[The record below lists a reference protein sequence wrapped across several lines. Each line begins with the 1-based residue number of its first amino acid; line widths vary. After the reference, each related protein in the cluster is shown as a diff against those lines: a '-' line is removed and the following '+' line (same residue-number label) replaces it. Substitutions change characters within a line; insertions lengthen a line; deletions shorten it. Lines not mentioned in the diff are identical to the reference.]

1 MILYKAS
8 STSMQPTR
16 IRTAL
21 SAALIV
27 LALLPPGLS
36 GQQPGVPR
44 PGGPLRIYVL
54 QGDNVI
60 NNTATRM
67 ATAPV
72 IEVRDANDFPVAG
85 ATVTFE
91 LPSSGPGASFEGGR
105 LQYSSVTGSRGQ
117 ATAAAMT
124 PNDIEGLFSIRVTA
138 RLDDLTGVAVIRQTN
153 SGSEFS
159 AFAPPSEKPSFWR
172 RNRWWLIGA
181 GIGGAAGLTYFFV
194 NRSSKSGAV
203 LRPGTVVIGGPR

>member
-1 MILYKAS
+1 
-8 STSMQPTR
+8 MQPTR

-21 SAALIV
+21 SATLIV
-27 LALLPPGLS
+27 LTLLPPGLS

-54 QGDNVI
+54 QGDNVT
-60 NNTATRM
+60 NNTATRL

-72 IEVRDANDFPVAG
+72 VEVRDANDFPVAG

-124 PNDIEGLFSIRVTA
+124 PNDIEGLFSIKVTA
-138 RLDDLTGVAVIRQTN
+138 RLDEQTGVAVIRQTN
-153 SGSEFS
+153 SSSEFS

-194 NRSSKSGAV
+194 NRSSQSGAV